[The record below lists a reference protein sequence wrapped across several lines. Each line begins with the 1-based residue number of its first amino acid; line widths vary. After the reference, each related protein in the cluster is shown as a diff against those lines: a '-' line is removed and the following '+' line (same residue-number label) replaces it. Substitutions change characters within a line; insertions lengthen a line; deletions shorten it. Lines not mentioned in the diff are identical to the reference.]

1 MSPPRTLA
9 RMTPGKGALT
19 LTRPPTTIP
28 AAIFL
33 ITRELRTALDRRMA
47 SHGLTWQQASLLIR
61 CVQHPGHGPNRL
73 MPHLRTDKAGI
84 SRLADR
90 LEAAGLVERAAGGD
104 RRSICLWPT
113 KKGLALGPK
122 LEKTLRAIN
131 EQLMA
136 GLSDRELAEA
146 GGTLRRIL
154 AAARRL
160 NGHDGASRDP
170 RG

>member
-1 MSPPRTLA
+1 V
-9 RMTPGKGALT
+9 TPQERW
-19 LTRPPTTIP
+19 TRPPAAIP

-61 CVQHPGHGPNRL
+61 CVQHPGASPNRL

-90 LEAAGLVERAAGGD
+90 LEAAGLVKRVAGGD

-113 KKGLALGPK
+113 RKGLALAPK
-122 LEKTLRAIN
+122 LEGALRAIN
-131 EQLMA
+131 EHLVT
-136 GLSDRELAEA
+136 GLSDRELAGAAEM
-146 GGTLRRIL
+146 LHRLL

-160 NGHDGASRDP
+160 NAHDGSSW
-170 RG
+170 GHHG

>member
-1 MSPPRTLA
+1 MPDPGRSTRSPA
-9 RMTPGKGALT
+9 
-19 LTRPPTTIP
+19 TIP

-47 SHGLTWQQASLLIR
+47 SHGLTWQQASLLIQ
-61 CVQHPGHGPNRL
+61 CVQRPGDGPSRL

-113 KKGLALGPK
+113 RKGLALAPK
-122 LEKTLRAIN
+122 LGEALRATN
-131 EQLMA
+131 EKLMT
-136 GLSDRELAEA
+136 GLSDRELANA
-146 GGTLRRIL
+146 GETLRRIL

-160 NGHDGASRDP
+160 NARDGSFRD
-170 RG
+170 RHG